1 MIKYIAT
8 IGLIVFTVAATA
20 PPPSPAQ
27 RTANYLESIRADP
40 NPIRLTCGPSRPS
53 AATLR
58 EVSRR
63 TDGSSGLRM
72 RHIVLAKDLDD
83 KLPAAAHADLVE
95 DRFQM
100 ILSQKS
106 GP

>member
-1 MIKYIAT
+1 
-8 IGLIVFTVAATA
+8 
-20 PPPSPAQ
+20 
-27 RTANYLESIRADP
+27 
-40 NPIRLTCGPSRPS
+40 
-53 AATLR
+53 
-58 EVSRR
+58 
-63 TDGSSGLRM
+63 M